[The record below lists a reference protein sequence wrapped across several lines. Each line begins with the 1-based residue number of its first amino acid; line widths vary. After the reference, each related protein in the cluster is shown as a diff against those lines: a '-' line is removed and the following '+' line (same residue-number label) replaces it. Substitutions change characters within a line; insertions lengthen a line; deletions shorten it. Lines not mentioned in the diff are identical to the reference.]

1 MCATNGG
8 QGHFATRQK
17 LHTAGKDERQDGSKK
32 LDTENDNFSFPVQ
45 DHCKMDL
52 AECLGIQV
60 AANADRIKV
69 AISFVALCPFVTL
82 AFPIGPTVPFFSWP
96 LSS

>member
-17 LHTAGKDERQDGSKK
+17 LHTAGKDERQDGGKK
-32 LDTENDNFSFPVQ
+32 RDTENDNFSFPVQ

-52 AECLGIQV
+52 AECLDIQV
-60 AANADRIKV
+60 VANADRIKV
-69 AISFVALCPFVTL
+69 AIIFVPFSLFVTL
-82 AFPIGPTVPFFSWP
+82 AIHIWPKAPFCSWP
-96 LSS
+96 LSF